1 MGGDFVN
8 QNTMVW
14 SGTAWYDAPIGMQ
27 IPVGQWTHLAFTVQD
42 GTITVFVNGVQKFSG
57 TNFPNVF
64 TTTSG
69 TFGLGVN
76 WWDVPYKGMIDEL
89 RVYESVLTAAEIA
102 ALAQPAP

>member
-69 TFGLGVN
+69 KLVTPQDSV
-76 WWDVPYKGMIDEL
+76 
-89 RVYESVLTAAEIA
+89 ESAGFS
-102 ALAQPAP
+102 ALVCAKSSHIILWSDLVHRNAV